1 MIVSLE
7 LLLNDNKFEGQWRK
21 KQVIDNVIN
30 IVLDEAH
37 VVKGW
42 GGTFGRNYTKLG
54 PLRYWFAWMILYHAE
69 SATVSNEMELELVRL
84 AAVWFSL
91 GSGTF

>member
-21 KQVIDNVIN
+21 KQVIDNLIN

-42 GGTFGRNYTKLG
+42 GGTFERNYTKLE
-54 PLRYWFAWMILYHAE
+54 PLCYWFPWMILYHAE

>member
-7 LLLNDNKFEGQWRK
+7 LLLHDNKFEGQWRK
-21 KQVIDNVIN
+21 KQVIDNIN

-42 GGTFGRNYTKLG
+42 GLWKKLYKAWA
-54 PLRYWFAWMILYHAE
+54 PLIL
-69 SATVSNEMELELVRL
+69 VPMDDPVPCN
-84 AAVWFSL
+84 
-91 GSGTF
+91 GQ